1 MRYLLSGLVLYL
13 LCISS
18 ASYSAGENKPYI
30 ATVDSDGIQRVAV
43 SVGSYYVNP
52 DYIIVKVNVPVELTV
67 TKESGITPHNF
78 VIKETDADI
87 EVSESLSTTPKS
99 IRFTPKKVGEY
110 QFYCDKRLLFF
121 KSHREKGMKG
131 ILEVT
136 E

>member
-1 MRYLLSGLVLYL
+1 MKYFLPVFILVL
-13 LCISS
+13 LCLSFV
-18 ASYSAGENKPYI
+18 SYSEEETKPYI
-30 ATVDSDGIQRVAV
+30 AAIDSDGIQRVAV
-43 SVGSYYVNP
+43 SVGSYYFDP
-52 DYIIVKVNVPVELTV
+52 DHIVVKVNVPVELTV

-87 EVSESLSTTPKS
+87 EVSESLSTTPKG

>member
-1 MRYLLSGLVLYL
+1 MRYLLNSLVLSL
-13 LCISS
+13 VCISS
-18 ASYSAGENKPYI
+18 IAYSAEETKPYI
-30 ATVDSDGIQRVAV
+30 AAIDGDGVQRVTILAD
-43 SVGSYYVNP
+43 SYYFNP
-52 DYIIVKVNVPVELTV
+52 NHIIVKVNVPVELSV
-67 TKESGITPHNF
+67 AKESGITPHNF

-87 EVSESLSTTPKS
+87 EVSESISTTPKS

-131 ILEVT
+131 VLEVT

>member
-1 MRYLLSGLVLYL
+1 MRYLLNGLVLYL
-13 LCISS
+13 ICISS
-18 ASYSAGENKPYI
+18 ASYSAEEIKPYI
-30 ATVDSDGIQRVAV
+30 AAIDSDGIQRVAV
-43 SVGSYYVNP
+43 SIGSYYLNP
-52 DYIIVKVNVPVELTV
+52 NHIIVKVNVPVELTV

>member
-1 MRYLLSGLVLYL
+1 MRHFLSGLVLSL
-13 LCISS
+13 VCISS
-18 ASYSAGENKPYI
+18 TAYSAEEIKPYI
-30 ATVDSDGIQRVAV
+30 ATIDGDGVQRVAV
-43 SVGSYYVNP
+43 SGGSYYFNP
-52 DYIIVKVNVPVELTV
+52 DYIIVKVNVPLELTV

-87 EVSESLSTTPKS
+87 EISESLSTTPKS

-121 KSHREKGMKG
+121 KSHREKRMKG